1 MELIDIRDFFQH
13 INNALVDFL
22 LRAAE
27 SGMYMG
33 EQMDYN
39 NWEILQKK
47 KWCINK
53 HPLWSYTLKRTFSIN
68 NF

>member
-1 MELIDIRDFFQH
+1 HANLAICSHGYSPNYMTTSAAMELIDIREFFQH

-39 NWEILQKK
+39 N
-47 KWCINK
+47 
-53 HPLWSYTLKRTFSIN
+53 
-68 NF
+68 

>member
-33 EQMDYN
+33 EQLDYN
-39 NWEILQKK
+39 N
-47 KWCINK
+47 
-53 HPLWSYTLKRTFSIN
+53 
-68 NF
+68 

>member
-39 NWEILQKK
+39 NWEILKK
-47 KWCINK
+47 KVMHK
-53 HPLWSYTLKRTFSIN
+53 YVT
-68 NF
+68 